1 MSRDPRVDAYIAKA
15 APFAQPILTTIRER
29 VHGACPEATETLKWS
44 MPSFMYKGK
53 ILVGMAAFKGH
64 AALNFWRG
72 SELTGKT
79 PEIEKAMGQF
89 GRLTSVDDLP
99 GEAEF
104 ADLVRQAMALEDAG
118 VKAPQLKKPREAIAM
133 PEDFGAAL
141 DASPA
146 ARATFD
152 GFAPSKQRDY
162 LEWVTEAKRPET
174 RAKRIEQS
182 VAWLAEGKA
191 RHWKYESC

>member
-1 MSRDPRVDAYIAKA
+1 MSRDPRIDAYIAKA
-15 APFAQPILTTIRER
+15 APFAQPILDTVREW
-29 VHGACPEATETLKWS
+29 VHAACPQAEETLKWS

-53 ILVGMAAFKGH
+53 ILVGMAAFKSH

-79 PEIEKAMGQF
+79 DEIDNAMGQF

-104 ADLVRQAMALEDAG
+104 AELVRQAMALEDAG
-118 VKAPQLKKPREAIAM
+118 VKAPSLKKPRETIEM
-133 PEDFGAAL
+133 PGDFNAAL
-141 DASPA
+141 DANPA
-146 ARATFD
+146 ARAAYD
-152 GFAPSKQRDY
+152 GFPPSKQRDY
-162 LEWVTEAKRPET
+162 LEWVSEAKRPET
-174 RAKRIEQS
+174 REKRIEQS